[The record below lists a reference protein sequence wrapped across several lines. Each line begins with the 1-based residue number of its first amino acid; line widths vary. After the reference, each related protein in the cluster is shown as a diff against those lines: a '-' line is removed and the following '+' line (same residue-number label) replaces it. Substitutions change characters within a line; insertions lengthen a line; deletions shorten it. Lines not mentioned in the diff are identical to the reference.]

1 MSEQIPEPM
10 ESQLRKA
17 SEARHILPQVSFLGA
32 ALGALVLDALVVA
45 GGWVTGSPSR
55 MAMSLLIMDCSAPR
69 TLGHCHSDPALAGPL
84 TVLTAL

>member
-45 GGWVTGSPSR
+45 GGWVTGSPRR
-55 MAMSLLIMDCSAPR
+55 MAMSLLIMDVVL
-69 TLGHCHSDPALAGPL
+69 LGLWVIGIPIRRWLARSPY
-84 TVLTAL
+84 

>member
-55 MAMSLLIMDCSAPR
+55 MAMSLLIMDVVL
-69 TLGHCHSDPALAGPL
+69 LGLWVIGIPIRRWLARSPY
-84 TVLTAL
+84 